1 MRKKHVQLPLPFIYN
16 DITNSINHQEPKFL
30 SAIDNHIDFDHI
42 IPREFKFAY
51 YKCEGRRHKYR
62 LESFIRA
69 FIIKAFLGLTTVAS
83 LIAVLNNST
92 ELRNFCDFDTVPH
105 ASIFSRFLKDYCL
118 CIEKMF
124 NSLVDLTEPICR
136 EINSKKADYL
146 IYDTTGIE
154 LNVTE
159 NNLKFFSA
167 KLKQAKKFAN
177 NNTKC
182 NPYKLVYSLMPDKAQ
197 SNPDAKHQYINGH
210 FCYAIKAGIVTNGL
224 GVPRHISIFDDDFFA
239 RHNDISIVNDDDPA
253 KSKEIGD
260 STSLR
265 PVLSDFFSIHK
276 NLTYKTFIGD
286 AAFDSYDNYSMLKK
300 EFNFERI
307 CVPLNKRK
315 GKSTAKNFDVF
326 GTPLCP
332 IDNSKFI
339 CLGKSSGKNRS
350 SRIKW
355 VCSKSVVKEGTRRL
369 ICKQPCTNSIYGKCV
384 YTYPDKN
391 LRLYPGIERNTVHWD
406 NLYRHRV
413 CIERSINT
421 IKDTFMLDYRKSR
434 RTITAKADLYLAG
447 MIWLVAVVLAKAM
460 SKIEYYKSIRKLA
473 A

>member
-1 MRKKHVQLPLPFIYN
+1 
-16 DITNSINHQEPKFL
+16 
-30 SAIDNHIDFDHI
+30 
-42 IPREFKFAY
+42 
-51 YKCEGRRHKYR
+51 
-62 LESFIRA
+62 
-69 FIIKAFLGLTTVAS
+69 
-83 LIAVLNNST
+83 
-92 ELRNFCDFDTVPH
+92 
-105 ASIFSRFLKDYCL
+105 
-118 CIEKMF
+118 
-124 NSLVDLTEPICR
+124 
-136 EINSKKADYL
+136 
-146 IYDTTGIE
+146 
-154 LNVTE
+154 
-159 NNLKFFSA
+159 
-167 KLKQAKKFAN
+167 
-177 NNTKC
+177 
-182 NPYKLVYSLMPDKAQ
+182 
-197 SNPDAKHQYINGH
+197 
-210 FCYAIKAGIVTNGL
+210 
-224 GVPRHISIFDDDFFA
+224 
-239 RHNDISIVNDDDPA
+239 
-253 KSKEIGD
+253 
-260 STSLR
+260 
-265 PVLSDFFSIHK
+265 
-276 NLTYKTFIGD
+276 
-286 AAFDSYDNYSMLKK
+286 MLKK